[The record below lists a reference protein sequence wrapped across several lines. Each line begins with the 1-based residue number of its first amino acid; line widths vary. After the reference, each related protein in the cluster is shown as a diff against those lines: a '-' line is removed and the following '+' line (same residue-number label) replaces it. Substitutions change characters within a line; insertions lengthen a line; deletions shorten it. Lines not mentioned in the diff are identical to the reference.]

1 MNVIA
6 DVMLP
11 QHVGEIP
18 IRGIIILSMLNFSN
32 DFHFEP
38 LCTVVLCPDTLIAK
52 AIPDWIEMYE
62 WRI

>member
-1 MNVIA
+1 MWGNP
-6 DVMLP
+6 DKGNY
-11 QHVGEIP
+11 H
-18 IRGIIILSMLNFSN
+18 N

-62 WRI
+62 WKI